1 MKTNSS
7 FMTSLLRMSSTK
19 LNSFN
24 SEIIFTVTQQQQQK
38 KKKIRNRSLRKA
50 KNLNCCMKQIYFP
63 FPPLQILRS
72 VRYILSKLFVEAFH
86 AT

>member
-1 MKTNSS
+1 MKANSS

-38 KKKIRNRSLRKA
+38 K
-50 KNLNCCMKQIYFP
+50 NLKRFTEKGEELELLYETNLFSISTSP
-63 FPPLQILRS
+63 ILRS